1 MGIDVGCNGEFGGRR
16 GQRHGAA
23 LAYAEALAVR
33 PMLAGAF
40 GVVGAIVVTVRAGF
54 VSAVGAAGD
63 GRSRRA
69 GVPQGQPTAPQPR
82 KEQGQE
88 DGEGGKAGA

>member
-1 MGIDVGCNGEFGGRR
+1 MGINVGCNGEFGGRR

-23 LAYAEALAVR
+23 LAGTETLAVR
-33 PMLAGAF
+33 PMLAGGF
-40 GVVGAIVVTVRAGF
+40 GVVGAIVVTVRADI
-54 VSAVGAAGD
+54 VSALGAAGD

-69 GVPQGQPTAPQPR
+69 GMPQGQPTAPQPR

-88 DGEGGKAGA
+88 EGEGGKAGA